1 MLKNTREK
9 TENSILCDFLICL
22 FVVSFMAVFYY
33 GWRALIVTA
42 VSILTCYVC
51 DVTCVYFRKNKLM
64 LTDFSAVSTA
74 IIFAMLMPASV
85 PYPILVVSCIIM
97 IIIGKQAF
105 GGNENPVFST
115 VAVGYA
121 FASLCWKEAI
131 LLFPTPVPMGQ
142 LDLSSSISGKLMHS
156 FTYTI
161 GSVSVPATSPFDLL
175 LGRFLGPMGTTH
187 IIVLLVCAVC
197 LSGRCSISFLT
208 FFTGLATLL
217 ANAFFFPLSIRA
229 SRFSSVEYEL
239 ISGASVFIL
248 IFIAADLKTAP
259 KTKIGRAIYGIIIAL
274 LTIIFRGYAN
284 IETGMIFAILIAN
297 VLSDTMDKS
306 PVFFKFLFKLILR
319 LIKLLSKLPGI
330 LVRFIM
336 SVIKFI
342 SEKSKKSANVKIVFV
357 DKTAE
362 NKNSDGEANEDN
374 SDKPETEKIKLFP
387 DVSDSQENSDDKKE
401 EQAADE
407 EK

>member
-1 MLKNTREK
+1 MFKNITEK
-9 TENSILCDFLICL
+9 TERSILCDFLICL
-22 FVVSFMAVFYY
+22 FAIAFMAVFYY

-42 VSILTCYVC
+42 VSVLTCYVC
-51 DVTCVYFRKNKLM
+51 DVTCVYFRKNKLI

-85 PYPILVVSCIIM
+85 PYPILIVSCIIM

-161 GSVSVPATSPFDLL
+161 GKVSVPATSPLDLL

-197 LSGRCSISFLT
+197 LSGRRSISFLT
-208 FFTGLATLL
+208 FFTGLSTLL

-297 VLSDTMDKS
+297 VLSDTTDKS
-306 PVFFKFLFKLILR
+306 PVFFKFLFKWLLR
-319 LIKLLSKLPGI
+319 VIKLLSKFPVVIIGFVI
-330 LVRFIM
+330 
-336 SVIKFI
+336 SVIRFI
-342 SEKSKKSANVKIVFV
+342 SEKSKKTSSVKIVLV
-357 DKTAE
+357 DKIAE
-362 NKNSDGEANEDN
+362 SKNSDGEISEGN
-374 SDKPETEKIKLFP
+374 SDDSETKMTKLFP
-387 DVSDSQENSDDKKE
+387 DVSDTQENYNDKKE
-401 EQAADE
+401 ERTTNE
-407 EK
+407 E